1 MDAPVG
7 LNGSSVSPRTDDD
20 SASAEAFASYGAG
33 MTTHLYD
40 AALTW
45 TGSTSD
51 YRSYTRS
58 HQVTA
63 NNSTLKLSA
72 DKAFRGDPTQ
82 LNPEALLVAAASSC
96 QLLSFL
102 AVAAQAKVDVISY
115 EDDAEGAMPD
125 EQHPVRISRI
135 VLNPHIRVRGTEPD
149 VVHELLHKAHDQCYI
164 ANSLTTDIRLEPTI
178 EVV

>member
-1 MDAPVG
+1 
-7 LNGSSVSPRTDDD
+7 
-20 SASAEAFASYGAG
+20 

-51 YRSYTRS
+51 YRSYPRE
-58 HQVTA
+58 HEVTA
-63 NNSTLKLSA
+63 NDSALKLSA
-72 DKAFRGDPTQ
+72 DKAFRGDPTK

-102 AVAAQAKVDVISY
+102 AVAARAKLDVVSY
-115 EDDAEGAMPD
+115 EDDAEGEMPD
-125 EQHPVRISRI
+125 DQQPVRISRI
-135 VLNPHIRVRGTEPD
+135 VLHPHIRVRGGDAER
-149 VVHELLHKAHDQCYI
+149 VHELLHTAHEQCYI
-164 ANSLTTDIRLEPTI
+164 ANSLTTEIRLEPTV

>member
-1 MDAPVG
+1 
-7 LNGSSVSPRTDDD
+7 
-20 SASAEAFASYGAG
+20 

-40 AALTW
+40 VALTW

-51 YRSYTRS
+51 VRTYDRS

-63 NNSTLKLSA
+63 NGTGVALSA
-72 DKAFRGDPTQ
+72 DKAFRGDPAK

-102 AVAAQAKVDVISY
+102 AVAARAGIDVVSY
-115 EDDAEGAMPD
+115 EDDAEA
-125 EQHPVRISRI
+125 
-135 VLNPHIRVRGTEPD
+135 
-149 VVHELLHKAHDQCYI
+149 QCYI

-178 EVV
+178 EVI